1 MIKKWLLIALV
12 IMPMVIFAQSED
24 DQCAFIQGMYEK
36 KVEESVVLRGEIKR
50 LYEDSLKHETT
61 ITNLLQDTAKM
72 GQSMRNCERQL
83 SEARQNLKQ
92 TNTMLALYRNLNAQ
106 MQEQLKRCD
115 AENVQRNEDSIQ
127 SLCQRTAILEDS
139 IAHLSKQLSDNS
151 TALQKKQIE
160 IEKLMAVTA
169 YLDERFAKKSVDVL
183 YETTDTNELNMCV
196 NIYSKLGKELP
207 ENIKLTLACFIAED
221 ITTEKYDKV
230 RIDRAIAILPQN
242 TKAGK
247 TIAKHLQNYGTVN
260 SDANKL
266 WNKIKTEVCSE
277 VIPNDDFTQIQ
288 KKRQIW
294 QRTQK
299 FLNQYPTLSTD
310 YPYIADLLQSML
322 RKIWL
327 NANNFNTLPNPFE

>member
-1 MIKKWLLIALV
+1 MVKKWLLIALV
-12 IMPMVIFAQSED
+12 IMPMVILAQSED
-24 DQCAFIQGMYEK
+24 DQCASIQGMYEK
-36 KVEESVVLRGEIKR
+36 KVEEGVVLRGEVKR
-50 LYEDSLKHETT
+50 LYEDSLKHEAT
-61 ITNLLQDTAKM
+61 ITNLLQDTTKM
-72 GQSMRNCERQL
+72 GQSLRNCERQL

-92 TNTMLALYRNLNAQ
+92 TNTMLAQYRNVNAQ
-106 MQEQLKRCD
+106 IQKQLKRCD
-115 AENVQRNEDSIQ
+115 TENIQHNEDSIQ
-127 SLCQRTAILEDS
+127 SLCLRTAILEDS
-139 IAHLSKQLSDNS
+139 VAHLNKQLSDNS
-151 TALQKKQIE
+151 TELQKKRIE
-160 IEKLMAVTA
+160 IERLMAVTV

-196 NIYSKLGKELP
+196 DIYSKLGKALP

-230 RIDRAIAILPQN
+230 RIDRAIATLPQN
-242 TKAGK
+242 TQVGK

-266 WNKIKTEVCSE
+266 WNSIKTEVCSE

-299 FLNQYPTLSTD
+299 FLNLYPTLSTD